1 LHCAKATLNEPT
13 MKNKILGAHIAI
25 LTGNL
30 IWGINNPITKSLI
43 TGSVS
48 PYTLAFFRLAGACVL
63 FWTASIFTTREKV
76 TKGDMTLLFFAAIF
90 GLVINQ
96 LLNTVGLSMTS
107 PVDASIIVA
116 TLPIVTM
123 ILAAIILKEPIT
135 AMKVIGVLVGAC
147 GAVLLI
153 SSNHPTHT
161 GESNLW
167 GNLIVFSAAIA
178 FGLYLTL
185 FKAVISRY
193 SATTC
198 MKWMF
203 LFATIL
209 SFPLSY
215 QSVINTDYA
224 SMTPSIYLQ
233 ISFVVIG
240 ATYVGYTFIQIA
252 QRHLRPTTLSMY
264 NYLQPIVASLVAVHM
279 GLATFGIEKAV
290 AGILVFAGVY
300 IVTQSKSKAQL
311 DAEKAARKSAREA
324 LEN

>member
-1 LHCAKATLNEPT
+1 

-25 LTGNL
+25 FIGNI

-43 TGSVS
+43 SGPVS

-63 FWTASIFTTREKV
+63 FWTVSLFTAKEKV
-76 TKGDMTLLFFAAIF
+76 VKRDLLLLFFASIF
-90 GLVINQ
+90 GLVMNQ

-123 ILAAIILKEPIT
+123 ILAALILKEPIT
-135 AMKVIGVLVGAC
+135 VMKVIGVLVGAC
-147 GAVLLI
+147 GAILLI
-153 SSNHPTHT
+153 SSNPIHT
-161 GESNLW
+161 GNSNLW
-167 GNLIVFSAAIA
+167 GNLIVFSAAIS

-185 FKAVISRY
+185 FKTVISRY

-203 LFATIL
+203 LFATGL
-209 SFPLSY
+209 SLPFSY
-215 QSVINTDYA
+215 AGVVATNYA
-224 SMTPSIYLQ
+224 DMTTSIYLE
-233 ISFVVIG
+233 IGFVVIG

-264 NYLQPIVASLVAVHM
+264 NYLQPIVASLVAVQM
-279 GLATFGIEKAV
+279 GLAGIGIEKAV

-311 DAEKAARKSAREA
+311 DAEKLAKIEIRQSSFD
-324 LEN
+324 

>member
-1 LHCAKATLNEPT
+1 

-25 LTGNL
+25 LVGNL

-43 TGSVS
+43 SGSIS
-48 PYTLAFFRLAGACVL
+48 PYTLAFFRLAGACLL
-63 FWTASIFTTREKV
+63 FWTASLFTTKEKV
-76 TKGDMTLLFFAAIF
+76 KKSDMILLFFASIF
-90 GLVINQ
+90 GLVVNQ

-107 PVDASIIVA
+107 PIDASIIVA

-135 AMKVIGVLVGAC
+135 VMKVMGVLVGAC

-153 SSNHPTHT
+153 SSNHPTT
-161 GESNLW
+161 SGESNLW

-203 LFATIL
+203 LFATVI
-209 SFPLSY
+209 SFPFSI
-215 QSVINTDYA
+215 SGVISTNYGA
-224 SMTPSIYLQ
+224 MTLNVYLE
-233 ISFVVIG
+233 IGFVVVG
-240 ATYVGYTFIQIA
+240 ATYIGYTFIQIA

-264 NYLQPIVASLVAVHM
+264 NYLQPIVASLVAVQM
-279 GLATFGIEKAV
+279 GIASFGLEKAV
-290 AGILVFAGVY
+290 AAILVFAGVY

-311 DAEKAARKSAREA
+311 DAEKLTKKGRAKK
-324 LEN
+324 LTTDIHPN

>member
-1 LHCAKATLNEPT
+1 

-25 LTGNL
+25 LVGNL

-43 TGSVS
+43 SGSIS
-48 PYTLAFFRLAGACVL
+48 PYTLAFFRLAGACLL
-63 FWTASIFTTREKV
+63 FWTASLFTTKEKV
-76 TKGDMTLLFFAAIF
+76 KKSDMILLFFASIF

-107 PVDASIIVA
+107 PIDASIIVA

-135 AMKVIGVLVGAC
+135 VMKVMGVLVGAC
-147 GAVLLI
+147 GAILLI
-153 SSNHPTHT
+153 SSNHPTT
-161 GESNLW
+161 IGESNLW

-203 LFATIL
+203 LFATVI
-209 SFPLSY
+209 SFPFSISGVMSTNY
-215 QSVINTDYA
+215 GA
-224 SMTPSIYLQ
+224 MTLNVYLE
-233 ISFVVIG
+233 IGFVVVG
-240 ATYVGYTFIQIA
+240 ATYIGYTFIQIA

-264 NYLQPIVASLVAVHM
+264 NYLQPIVASLVAVQM
-279 GLATFGIEKAV
+279 GIASFGIEKAV
-290 AGILVFAGVY
+290 AAILVFAGVY

-311 DAEKAARKSAREA
+311 DAEKLTKQSRAKK
-324 LEN
+324 LTTDIHPN